1 MAREGTRPNWKL
13 MALESSYDKTVART
27 FGFSP
32 LIHPAFFGPERAD
45 NNKHNEIY
53 KTLAATS
60 ATKEEEEIAKLGR
73 LPDGTKP
80 VRVPK
85 RLWRPQVKSDY
96 IEPRADLDDPANHDW
111 LFKDLGQT
119 VIKKKDPVPPRTDI
133 IQWNKAEYSTK
144 FNNNIQWRECPTEW

>member
-1 MAREGTRPNWKL
+1 
-13 MALESSYDKTVART
+13 MALESSYDKIVART

-32 LIHPAFFGPERAD
+32 LIHPAFSGLERAD

-53 KTLAATS
+53 KTLTATS

-85 RLWRPQVKSDY
+85 RLWRPQVK
-96 IEPRADLDDPANHDW
+96 IH
-111 LFKDLGQT
+111 
-119 VIKKKDPVPPRTDI
+119 
-133 IQWNKAEYSTK
+133 
-144 FNNNIQWRECPTEW
+144 